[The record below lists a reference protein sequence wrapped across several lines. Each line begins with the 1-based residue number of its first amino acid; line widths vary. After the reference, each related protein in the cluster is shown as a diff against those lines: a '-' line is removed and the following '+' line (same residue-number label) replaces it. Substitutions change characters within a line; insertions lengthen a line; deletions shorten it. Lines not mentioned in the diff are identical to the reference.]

1 MEENQMKKLLG
12 LLLVQLMF
20 STFLSFAQSQ
30 GSTPVEVTI
39 DRNGVL
45 LKGKFHVAEGT
56 GFLPTV
62 LLLQG
67 FPGNET
73 DVIGLGKILAE
84 SGINTLTFNYSGTFK
99 SQGNTSLEN
108 SLLDTKAAFD
118 FLKNGENIKK
128 FKIDT
133 ASIILGGWSYGGG
146 MAMTYAIKHP
156 EIRTVFTIAG
166 VDWGEYY
173 EEYLRNPEFKK
184 TTDGSM
190 AKMAAMTEQIRF
202 EKGAMPDEITKDG
215 IIRLDSSYFLRKSA
229 RQLVPKDI
237 LIICGWDDPMAT
249 VDKYILPF
257 YRALKKEKAQ
267 KVQITAFQDGH
278 SFGRSKAELAQTIL
292 KWITTIPERKK

>member
-12 LLLVQLMF
+12 FLSVLLMF
-20 STFLSFAQSQ
+20 STFLSFAQNLAT
-30 GSTPVEVTI
+30 TPADITI

-73 DVIGLGKILAE
+73 DVIGLGRILAQ

-99 SQGNTSLEN
+99 SQGNTSLDS
-108 SLLDTKAAFD
+108 SLLDIKAAFD
-118 FLKNGENIKK
+118 FLKNDENIKK
-128 FKIDT
+128 YKVDT

-146 MAMTYAIKHP
+146 MALTYAIRHP

-173 EEYLRNPEFKK
+173 TEYLRNPEFKK
-184 TTDGSM
+184 ITDGNM
-190 AKMAAMTEQIRF
+190 AKMASMADVARF

-215 IIRLDSSYFLRKSA
+215 IIRLDSAYFLRKSA
-229 RQLVPKDI
+229 PPLATKDI
-237 LIICGWDDPMAT
+237 LIICGWDDTMAT
-249 VDKYILPF
+249 VEFILPI

-278 SFGRSKAELAQTIL
+278 SFGRSRAELAQAIL
-292 KWITTIPERKK
+292 KWIKSAPERKK